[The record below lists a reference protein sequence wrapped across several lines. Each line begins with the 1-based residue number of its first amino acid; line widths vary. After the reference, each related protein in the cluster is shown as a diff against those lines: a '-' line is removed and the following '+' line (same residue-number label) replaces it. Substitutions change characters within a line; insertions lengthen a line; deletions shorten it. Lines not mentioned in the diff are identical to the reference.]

1 MRSSRVL
8 IALFI
13 LASFTFASVA
23 SAGLLNPKKIK
34 KWSKEDQ
41 TLTRALDAWMSDAEL
56 EILQDLKTTEERNAF
71 LKESGHLKRWEDIED
86 EMLPLVIEGEVVPG
100 MNKDEVFMCWDKP
113 KKIRKD
119 FKRDAYVDVLNYE
132 FERDRKGREFLLR
145 PDSQTSYKNEVFTRF
160 VYMHNGLVFS
170 IVEEG
175 QEENVMDDLPVEDKP
190 EPVEPDRDRVE
201 DVLDD
206 EDLPPE
212 D

>member
-1 MRSSRVL
+1 MTGTG
-8 IALFI
+8 
-13 LASFTFASVA
+13 SFST
-23 SAGLLNPKKIK
+23 AGMLRQDMSL
-34 KWSKEDQ
+34 SQMGE
-41 TLTRALDAWMSDAEL
+41 LLDATPWSSDFAWE
-56 EILQDLKTTEERNAF
+56 EILQL
-71 LKESGHLKRWEDIED
+71 SGFVDCVTVHGGEVVFHEHD
-86 EMLPLVIEGEVVPG
+86 EQACMFLVIEGEVVPG